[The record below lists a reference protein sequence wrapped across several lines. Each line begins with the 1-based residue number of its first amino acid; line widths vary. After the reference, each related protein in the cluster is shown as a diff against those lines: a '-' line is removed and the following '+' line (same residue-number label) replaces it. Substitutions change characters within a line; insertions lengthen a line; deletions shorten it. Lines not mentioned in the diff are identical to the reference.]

1 MSGQAVQSSYYL
13 LKLYNEDDA
22 EIMVRNFSLD
32 IDLSVSAKN
41 RLLGARLVNLF
52 QVAQMSQSEL
62 CSIQYMG
69 KKHAQEIIDFCSH
82 LKEESFVNEL
92 LSTYIHLE
100 ESHHASSLP
109 MNIEEPDEGRRLVDE
124 LNDFLGKSEKNYQK
138 TLSRIREEHPDARG
152 ESIVYLLYEDP
163 DIHKKAKD
171 AVLGWMGGQLER
183 IRNYHDLYN
192 LQLFRIAATERVPII
207 DVTSPF
213 MLNMDYSQCLCEDG
227 IHPTSLGHDI
237 IATQILRN
245 WKHLL
250 SSF

>member
-1 MSGQAVQSSYYL
+1 MKANVIHQVIALGDSITKGAVLDGSRYKILNNCFVEQCHEELSLPFDNYARMGGTIDKGL
-13 LKLYNEDDA
+13 QMLERHEDDVRRA
-22 EIMVRNFSLD
+22 DIMLLQYGGTDSNFNWHEIADAPTMQHYPRIELPLFVRSYQTM
-32 IDLSVSAKN
+32 IERVRA
-41 RLLGARLVNLF
+41 LG
-52 QVAQMSQSEL
+52 SQPVML
-62 CSIQYMG
+62 
-69 KKHAQEIIDFCSH
+69 
-82 LKEESFVNEL
+82 
-92 LSTYIHLE
+92 
-100 ESHHASSLP
+100 SLP
-109 MNIEEPDEGRRLVDE
+109 MMD
-124 LNDFLGKSEKNYQK
+124 
-138 TLSRIREEHPDARG
+138 
-152 ESIVYLLYEDP
+152 
-163 DIHKKAKD
+163 HKRFFGFVSQNMTQEAKD